1 MFGYGLSAF
10 LIYYSYDT
18 ELFRMPLVIDR
29 STYGFAVV
37 VTLAAALGSALI
49 VRRMIDRLDLIAV
62 LKSKE

>member
-1 MFGYGLSAF
+1 
-10 LIYYSYDT
+10 
-18 ELFRMPLVIDR
+18 MPLVIDR